1 MSETRTTSPQGRAS
15 GDGGRPGLFARISLF
30 VRQVIA
36 ELRKVVWPTRSQL
49 ITYTIVVVV
58 FVTGMMAIVGV
69 LDLIFSQL
77 VLWVFGGS

>member
-15 GDGGRPGLFARISLF
+15 SDGRRLGLFARIGLF

-49 ITYTIVVVV
+49 ITYTTGVLV
-58 FVTGMMAIVGV
+58 FVIGMMVIVGV
-69 LDLIFSQL
+69 LDLLVSQI
-77 VLWVFGGS
+77 VLWLFGNR